1 MIYFLLNKNNL
12 NKAVIRT
19 MHIVRQG
26 FVCKHRFF
34 NILILLRFFRVIPC
48 KWLQKMPNR
57 LSISWI
63 IFKKYRI
70 TIETMK
76 MSRISLNFS
85 FLCLKLQNKQVKGVK
100 RNCDY
105 RQRVSLLCCGI
116 QTGRWNYFSL
126 KYFELIARS
135 RISISKF
142 KE

>member
-1 MIYFLLNKNNL
+1 MLFDKVSFVNTDSFTESIFYSIYL
-12 NKAVIRT
+12 
-19 MHIVRQG
+19 QY
-26 FVCKHRFF
+26 
-34 NILILLRFFRVIPC
+34 NIQYIDHSTFFRVIPC

-57 LSISWI
+57 LSWI

-70 TIETMK
+70 TIETIK

-100 RNCDY
+100 RNYDY